1 MFPSAS
7 EALTL
12 TTLTDLVRWYN
23 VDPAVWNAF
32 VGQECNE
39 GFWGALDGYAG
50 HAGGTSVQTGEE
62 KVMGGLGEAL
72 GRLGGNTT
80 VELEQYGIPLF
91 SEHLGY
97 RTDYNFTWGEK
108 DKDERRPGPRRRLGV
123 HPRRHEGDHDG
134 LREVRELDGR
144 SAHTRAGVHG
154 GATLSDEAKGGN
166 FTAVPVR
173 GLRGVGAFRKEEPES
188 PQAQDLDDAAG
199 RQLRGEGPAGTARP
213 HSTASGSTRRLC

>member
-23 VDPAVWNAF
+23 VDPAVWNASWARSGTQPTTTAF
-32 VGQECNE
+32 GGTASPGGGGCPGECNE

-72 GRLGGNTT
+72 GRLGGNST

-108 DKDERRPGPRRRLGV
+108 DKDERRLGPRRRLGV

-144 SAHTRAGVHG
+144 SAHTRAGAHG
-154 GATLSDEAKGGN
+154 GATLSDETKGGN
-166 FTAVPVR
+166 FATVPVR
-173 GLRGVGAFRKEEPES
+173 RTSQCGCLS
-188 PQAQDLDDAAG
+188 Q
-199 RQLRGEGPAGTARP
+199 
-213 HSTASGSTRRLC
+213 RRT